1 MIMAPEHM
9 NIVFGILIVGALI
22 IAFTFFS
29 FTMLGWCSHTS
40 DMPVPHQGPPGIYFD
55 DKFSGCGASLE
66 SHSVTF
72 QYKLGGAVDGRS
84 QTECVICLAQFEE
97 EESVRKLHSCRHIFH
112 TSCIDRWLGSHTGC
126 PLCRS
131 QIDQSASPNGAAYSQ
146 QNNHMILV
154 SVDS

>member
-1 MIMAPEHM
+1 MTMSPEQM

-40 DMPVPHQGPPGIYFD
+40 DMPAPPGIYLD
-55 DKFSGCGASLE
+55 NKFSGCGGASLE
-66 SHSVTF
+66 SHSITF
-72 QYKLGGAVDGRS
+72 QYKVGGSVDGRN

-97 EESVRKLHSCRHIFH
+97 EESVRKLHSCKHVFH
-112 TSCIDRWLGSHTGC
+112 TCCIDRWLGSHTGC

-131 QIDQSASPNGAAYSQ
+131 QIDQAAASPNG
-146 QNNHMILV
+146 NNHMILV